1 MLQPEGL
8 PQPQSCPFPPKDIN
22 VTMKSPSRRE
32 ALKMCAVL
40 PFAAR
45 FVPAHALL
53 PAGEAAPS
61 GDWSEAVIAST
72 MHRTPNP
79 ADLGKWGYAISL
91 YLYGQYLV
99 YKRTGNK
106 KYLDYIK
113 DWVDSH
119 VNDAGEIDRKIT
131 ALDYMLP
138 GNLLIVL
145 YKETG
150 QQKYRTA
157 ADTIRH
163 TFDTY
168 PRTADGGFWHALSR
182 QHQLWLDGM
191 YMSMPFLVRYGQA
204 FNDEK
209 YACGE
214 AVKQLLI
221 YAKHLNDPPS
231 GLMYHAYDESG
242 QQPWAQPVTHHSS
255 FFWCRAIGW
264 YGMALIEVLEVLP
277 HNHAQ
282 RNDLIK
288 LVRQLAA
295 AYEKYQDPETGRWY
309 EVVDKATTPGNWLET
324 SSSSMYTYTLSRA
337 IERGY
342 IGKHYAGVMQKG
354 YKGVLSQVTRDEEG
368 FAHIANICG
377 GTNVGDLQFY
387 LDRPRN
393 TDDFHGIGAFLIM
406 NEQLRKA

>member
-1 MLQPEGL
+1 
-8 PQPQSCPFPPKDIN
+8 
-22 VTMKSPSRRE
+22 MKSLTRRD
-32 ALKMCAVL
+32 ALKICAAL
-40 PFAAR
+40 PLTAKFAA
-45 FVPAHALL
+45 ANLL
-53 PAGEAAPS
+53 SSAPDDRKS
-61 GDWSEAVIAST
+61 DPVADWSEAVIAST

-106 KYLDYIK
+106 KYLDYIQG
-113 DWVDSH
+113 WVDAN
-119 VNDAGEIDRKIT
+119 VNDAGEINRKIT
-131 ALDYMLP
+131 ALDFMLP

-145 YKETG
+145 HKETG
-150 QQKYRTA
+150 QQKYKTA

-163 TFDTY
+163 TLDTY
-168 PRTADGGFWHALSR
+168 PRTSDGGFWHALSR

-191 YMSMPFLVRYGQA
+191 YMSMPFLVRYGHA
-204 FNDEK
+204 YNDEK
-209 YACGE
+209 YASDE

-221 YAKHLNDPPS
+221 YARHLNDPAS

-242 QQPWAQPVTHHSS
+242 QQPWAQPGTHHSS

-277 HNHAQ
+277 HHHAQ

-288 LVRQLAA
+288 LVRQLAG
-295 AYEKYQDPETGRWY
+295 AYEKYQDAATGRWY
-309 EVVDKATTPGNWLET
+309 EVVDKAATPGNWLET
-324 SSSSMYTYTLSRA
+324 SSSSMYTYTISRA

-342 IGKHYAGVMQKG
+342 IGKRYTGVMQKG
-354 YKGVLSQVTRDEEG
+354 YKGVLSQLSRDDEG

-406 NEQLRKA
+406 NEQLRGRSA

>member
-1 MLQPEGL
+1 
-8 PQPQSCPFPPKDIN
+8 
-22 VTMKSPSRRE
+22 MKQTTRRE
-32 ALKMCAVL
+32 ALKMCATL

-45 FVPAHALL
+45 FASASSLL
-53 PAGEAAPS
+53 PSSQASDASAANPTQ
-61 GDWSEAVIAST
+61 DWSEALITST
-72 MHRTPNP
+72 MHRTPDP
-79 ADLGKWGYAISL
+79 ANLGTWGYAIAL
-91 YLYGQYLV
+91 YLYGQYLF
-99 YKRTGNK
+99 YKRTGDK
-106 KYLDYIK
+106 KHLDYIQG
-113 DWVDSH
+113 WIDSH

-145 YKETG
+145 HQETG
-150 QQKYRTA
+150 KQKYKTA

-163 TFDTY
+163 TFDNY
-168 PRTADGGFWHALSR
+168 PRTTDGGFWHAYSR

-204 FNDEK
+204 FNDKK
-209 YACGE
+209 YACDE

-221 YAKHLNDPPS
+221 YAKHLNDPAS
-231 GLMYHAYDESG
+231 GLLYHAYDESG
-242 QQPWAQPVTHHSS
+242 QQPWAQPATHHSS

-277 HNHAQ
+277 HHHAQ
-282 RNDLIK
+282 RGDLIK
-288 LVRQLAA
+288 LVQQLAA
-295 AYEKYQDPETGRWY
+295 AYEKYQDPATGRWY

-342 IGKHYAGVMQKG
+342 IHKRYASVMNKG
-354 YKGVLSQVTRDEEG
+354 YKGVLTQLSRDSDG
-368 FAHIANICG
+368 STHLHNICG

-393 TDDFHGIGAFLIM
+393 TDDFHGLGAFLIM
-406 NEQLRKA
+406 NEQLRKHQA

>member
-1 MLQPEGL
+1 
-8 PQPQSCPFPPKDIN
+8 
-22 VTMKSPSRRE
+22 MKTLTRRE
-32 ALKMCAVL
+32 TLKLCAALPLTAK
-40 PFAAR
+40 FAAASLL
-45 FVPAHALL
+45 PSAEAHA
-53 PAGEAAPS
+53 AATP
-61 GDWSEAVIAST
+61 GFDWSEAVIAST
-72 MHRTPNP
+72 MHRTPDP
-79 ADLGKWGYAISL
+79 AKLGTWGYAISL
-91 YLYGQYLV
+91 YLYGQYMV

-106 KYLDYIK
+106 KYLDYIRG
-113 DWVDSH
+113 WVDSH

-145 YKETG
+145 HKETG
-150 QQKYRTA
+150 QQKYKTA

-168 PRTADGGFWHALSR
+168 PRTTDGGFWHAYSR

-204 FNDEK
+204 FHDEK
-209 YACGE
+209 YACDE

-277 HNHAQ
+277 HHHPQ
-282 RNDLIK
+282 RNDLIQ
-288 LVRQLAA
+288 LVRQLAG
-295 AYEKYQDPETGRWY
+295 AYAKYQDKTAGRWY

-337 IERGY
+337 MERGY
-342 IGKHYAGVMQKG
+342 IGKHYDSVMRKG
-354 YKGVLSQVTRDEEG
+354 YKGVLSQVTRDSDG

>member
-1 MLQPEGL
+1 
-8 PQPQSCPFPPKDIN
+8 
-22 VTMKSPSRRE
+22 MKLLTRRE
-32 ALKMCAVL
+32 ALTMCATL
-40 PFAAR
+40 PFAAK
-45 FVPAHALL
+45 FAGASSLL
-53 PAGEAAPS
+53 SFGDDKTPAAPAA
-61 GDWSEAVIAST
+61 DWSEAVIAST
-72 MHRTPNP
+72 MHRTPEP
-79 ADLGKWGYAISL
+79 ADLGGWGYAISL

-106 KYLDYIK
+106 KYLDYIQG
-113 DWVDSH
+113 WVDSH
-119 VNDAGEIDRKIT
+119 VNADGEIDRKIT

-145 YKETG
+145 HKETA
-150 QQKYRTA
+150 QQKYKTA

-168 PRTADGGFWHALSR
+168 PRTTDGGFWHALSR

-191 YMSMPFLVRYGQA
+191 YMSMPFLVRYGQE
-204 FNDEK
+204 FNDQK
-209 YACGE
+209 YACDE

-231 GLMYHAYDESG
+231 GLLYHAYDESAK
-242 QQPWAQPVTHHSS
+242 QPWAQPVTHHSS

-277 HNHAQ
+277 RHHAQ
-282 RNDLIK
+282 RGDLIK
-288 LVRQLAA
+288 LVRQLAK
-295 AYEKYQDPETGRWY
+295 AYERYQDPATGRWY

-337 IERGY
+337 MERGY
-342 IGKHYAGVMQKG
+342 IGRHYEGVMNKG
-354 YKGVLSQVTRDEEG
+354 YKGVLTQLSRDDQG

-406 NEQLRKA
+406 NEQMRRA

>member
-1 MLQPEGL
+1 MTIKPLTRRDAL
-8 PQPQSCPFPPKDIN
+8 KICAAFPLAASLAP
-22 VTMKSPSRRE
+22 E
-32 ALKMCAVL
+32 ALAL
-40 PFAAR
+40 APQDSAAS
-45 FVPAHALL
+45 
-53 PAGEAAPS
+53 S
-61 GDWSEAVIAST
+61 GDWSEAVIANT
-72 MHRTPNP
+72 MHRTPDP
-79 ADLGKWGYAISL
+79 ANLGGWGYAISL

-99 YKRTGNK
+99 YKRTGDK
-106 KYLDYIK
+106 KYLDYMK
-113 DWVDSH
+113 GWVDSH

-131 ALDYMLP
+131 ALDFMLP

-145 YKETG
+145 HKETG
-150 QQKYRTA
+150 QQKYKTA

-163 TFDTY
+163 TFDNY
-168 PRTADGGFWHALSR
+168 PRTTDGGFWHAYSR

-204 FNDEK
+204 FNDKK
-209 YACGE
+209 YACDE

-231 GLMYHAYDESG
+231 GLLYHAYDESG
-242 QQPWAQPVTHHSS
+242 KQPWAQPITHHSS

-277 HNHAQ
+277 HHHAQ

-288 LVRQLAA
+288 LIQQLAA
-295 AYEKYQDPETGRWY
+295 AYEKYQDPATGRWY

-342 IGKHYAGVMQKG
+342 ISKRYATTMNKG
-354 YKGVLSQVTRDEEG
+354 YKGVLTQVTRDDQG

-406 NEQLRKA
+406 NEQLRKSRV

>member
-1 MLQPEGL
+1 MTSL
-8 PQPQSCPFPPKDIN
+8 
-22 VTMKSPSRRE
+22 TRRQ
-32 ALKMCAVL
+32 ALKICAAVPL
-40 PFAAR
+40 TAKFAA
-45 FVPAHALL
+45 ASLL
-53 PAGEAAPS
+53 PAAQAHPDSAAT
-61 GDWSEAVIAST
+61 GFDWSEAVIAST
-72 MHRTPNP
+72 MHRKPEP

-106 KYLDYIK
+106 KYLDYIQG
-113 DWVDSH
+113 WVDNNVS
-119 VNDAGEIDRKIT
+119 DAGVINRKID

-145 YKETG
+145 HKETG
-150 QQKYRTA
+150 QQKYKIA
-157 ADTIRH
+157 AESIRH
-163 TFDTY
+163 RLDTY
-168 PRTADGGFWHALSR
+168 PRTTDGGFWHALSR

-191 YMSMPFLVRYGQA
+191 YMSMPFLVRFGQA

-209 YACGE
+209 YACDE

-221 YAKHLNDPPS
+221 YAKHLNDPAS
-231 GLMYHAYDESG
+231 GLLYHAYDESG

-277 HNHAQ
+277 HHHAQ
-282 RNDLIK
+282 RRDLIK

-295 AYEKYQDPETGRWY
+295 AYEKYQDPATGRWY

-324 SSSSMYTYTLSRA
+324 SSSSMYTYMLSRA

-342 IGKHYAGVMQKG
+342 IGKQYAATMHKG
-354 YKGVLSQVTRDEEG
+354 YSGVLTQLSRDDEG

-393 TDDFHGIGAFLIM
+393 TDDFHGIGSFLIM
-406 NEQLRKA
+406 NEQLRRHSV

>member
-1 MLQPEGL
+1 MTE
-8 PQPQSCPFPPKDIN
+8 
-22 VTMKSPSRRE
+22 MKLLTRRE
-32 ALKMCAVL
+32 ALTMCATL
-40 PFAAR
+40 PFAAK
-45 FVPAHALL
+45 FAGASSLL
-53 PAGEAAPS
+53 SFGDDKTPAAPAA
-61 GDWSEAVIAST
+61 DWSEAVIAST
-72 MHRTPNP
+72 MHRTPEP
-79 ADLGKWGYAISL
+79 ADLGGWGYAISL

-106 KYLDYIK
+106 KYLDYIQG
-113 DWVDSH
+113 WVDSH
-119 VNDAGEIDRKIT
+119 VNADGEIDRKIT

-145 YKETG
+145 HKETA
-150 QQKYRTA
+150 QQKYKTA

-168 PRTADGGFWHALSR
+168 PRTTDGGFWHALSR

-191 YMSMPFLVRYGQA
+191 YMSMPFLVRYGQE
-204 FNDEK
+204 FNDQK
-209 YACGE
+209 YACDE

-231 GLMYHAYDESG
+231 GLLYHAYDESAK
-242 QQPWAQPVTHHSS
+242 QPWAQPVTHHSS

-277 HNHAQ
+277 RHHAQ
-282 RNDLIK
+282 RGDLIK
-288 LVRQLAA
+288 LVRQLAK
-295 AYEKYQDPETGRWY
+295 AYERYQDPATGRWY

-337 IERGY
+337 MERGY
-342 IGKHYAGVMQKG
+342 IGRHYEGVMNKG
-354 YKGVLSQVTRDEEG
+354 YKGVLTQLSRDDQG

-406 NEQLRKA
+406 NEQMRRA